1 MMRLEWWVVPNSLD
15 YPHGLEVTP
24 FRIVPT
30 DWGPEISL
38 RFNQSIKKNQ
48 ASNSYH
54 QMPYHPVISYRKQ
67 PRDYHY
73 EPRSVKEMHRRL
85 ERKKATRIQKLSKG
99 PIIKGGPM
107 IPCKDS
113 RPPAPQVLPA
123 GLRLI
128 SLQRVLNHIINQGSS
143 QSLWYLLWG

>member
-1 MMRLEWWVVPNSLD
+1 
-15 YPHGLEVTP
+15 
-24 FRIVPT
+24 
-30 DWGPEISL
+30 
-38 RFNQSIKKNQ
+38 
-48 ASNSYH
+48 
-54 QMPYHPVISYRKQ
+54 MPYHPVISYRKQ

-113 RPPAPQVLPA
+113 RPPVPQVLPA